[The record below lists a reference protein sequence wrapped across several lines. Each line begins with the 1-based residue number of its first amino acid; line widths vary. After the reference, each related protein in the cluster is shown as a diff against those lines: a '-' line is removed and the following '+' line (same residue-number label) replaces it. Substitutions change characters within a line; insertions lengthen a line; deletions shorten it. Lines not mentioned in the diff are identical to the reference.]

1 MGLVGQ
7 LYYGAIS
14 IFYLQ
19 LVYAGHYWKIAFGRE
34 ATLSVVSES
43 IGQCLFHRLKS
54 LKKELCDKM
63 DRKNLETTMYYAVE
77 DLKFFVEYRNSLTP
91 EELVVST
98 IDFEGMGIF

>member
-19 LVYAGHYWKIAFGRE
+19 LVDARHYWKIAFGRE
-34 ATLSVVSES
+34 ATLCVVSES
-43 IGQCLFHRLKS
+43 IGECLFYRLKS
-54 LKKELCDKM
+54 LKKELGDKM
-63 DRKNLETTMYYAVE
+63 DRNDLKTTMYNAVE
-77 DLKFFVEYRNSLTP
+77 DLKFFVEYRDSLTQ
-91 EELVVST
+91 EELAVST